1 MKGSLFHTLVGV
13 KWISDN
19 YALHIYCLIAVI
31 CVYWN
36 VLNIECH
43 TIHRS
48 SVFAPTQT
56 VFIWRTNTTS
66 QRWSCWTSFCT
77 YLEMLAQ
84 YRTSVWI
91 FFLFEEFRCSINLSL
106 QITVSYGINTQT
118 FTRQTNTKLK
128 DISSNSDAHWRSVNQ
143 FEFHYY
149 FERDCISVS
158 STVFTTHFI
167 ANVKPYF

>member
-1 MKGSLFHTLVGV
+1 MPYNSSLF
-13 KWISDN
+13 
-19 YALHIYCLIAVI
+19 
-31 CVYWN
+31 
-36 VLNIECH
+36 
-43 TIHRS
+43 
-48 SVFAPTQT
+48 
-56 VFIWRTNTTS
+56 
-66 QRWSCWTSFCT
+66 SFCT
-77 YLEMLAQ
+77 NSNCVHLTYKYNVPKMKLLNIVMYMEMLAQ

-91 FFLFEEFRCSINLSL
+91 FFLFEEFWCSINLSL

-128 DISSNSDAHWRSVNQ
+128 DISSNSNAHWRSVNQ

>member
-1 MKGSLFHTLVGV
+1 MLVGV

-43 TIHRS
+43 TIHRF
-48 SVFAPTQT
+48 SVFAQTRT

-77 YLEMLAQ
+77 YLEMLTQ

-91 FFLFEEFRCSINLSL
+91 FFLFEEFWCSINLSL

-128 DISSNSDAHWRSVNQ
+128 DKAQILMLIGEASISLNFITILKGIV
-143 FEFHYY
+143 FHYPAQNLL
-149 FERDCISVS
+149 RISLQMWNLTS
-158 STVFTTHFI
+158 SATE
-167 ANVKPYF
+167 